1 MQNYRVDQK
10 RQISHTSWSWTIEI
24 SHWTEIY
31 NVAAYLVLTK
41 IWLGKS
47 QQLLHQIFIE
57 LNFGHLL
64 KYYTYWQCSL
74 GGHLATNKKIPFNIV
89 RLDKWDAG
97 RIFFSTPT
105 HLAILRTSVYYK
117 TFSYRRG
124 TKNLSRVCD
133 LMFGDGVKLPVASK
147 NLACCLLSSFPIL
160 DTWRTYN

>member
-31 NVAAYLVLTK
+31 NVAAYLVLSTK

-57 LNFGHLL
+57 LNFGHLQ
-64 KYYTYWQCSL
+64 KYYTHWQCSL
-74 GGHLATNKKIPFNIV
+74 GRHLATNKKISFNIV

-105 HLAILRTSVYYK
+105 HLAFFVHLYT
-117 TFSYRRG
+117 
-124 TKNLSRVCD
+124 TKLLVIDVELKICHVCVWSHVWRW
-133 LMFGDGVKLPVASK
+133 GQI
-147 NLACCLLSSFPIL
+147 ACC
-160 DTWRTYN
+160 